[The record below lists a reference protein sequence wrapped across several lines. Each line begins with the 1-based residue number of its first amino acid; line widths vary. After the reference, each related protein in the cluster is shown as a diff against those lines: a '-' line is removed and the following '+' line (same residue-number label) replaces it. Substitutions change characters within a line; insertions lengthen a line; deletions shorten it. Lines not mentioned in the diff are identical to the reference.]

1 MRRLRYFVTVICVLV
16 GSAGAYAQV
25 DAQLTQYYEVP
36 SYYNA
41 AAIGNT
47 DFVRLRTASRMQW
60 VGVHGAPVTFLFTGD
75 MPVKLLGKRIG
86 LGLMAQQETIGL
98 YDNLNIGAQI
108 AYKTGLLGGTLSIGL
123 QFGFLN
129 QGFKGSGVVL
139 PDDDDYH
146 QGSDEAIPT
155 TDLNG
160 TAFDI
165 AAGVYYNR
173 RNFWAG
179 LSMTHINR
187 PVVSFSSDTDQNALY
202 EFQAGRVLYFMTG
215 GNIPINNTL
224 FEIQPSLLVKSDFT
238 FTTGEVTGRVRY
250 NRIFTAGLGYRYK
263 DAVSVLLGVEIKD
276 FYLGY
281 SYDYPTSALSRVS
294 NGSHEVMA
302 GYRLKLDMRE
312 KNRHKHKSIRIM

>member
-1 MRRLRYFVTVICVLV
+1 MIMVSV
-16 GSAGAYAQV
+16 SAGAYAQV
-25 DAQLTQYYEVP
+25 DAQLTQYFEVP
-36 SYYNA
+36 SYYNPA
-41 AAIGNT
+41 ATGNT
-47 DFVRLRTASRMQW
+47 DFVRLRAASRMQW
-60 VGVHGAPVTFLFTGD
+60 VGVHGAPRTFLFTGD

-86 LGLMAQQETIGL
+86 VGLMAQQETIGL

-108 AYKTGLLGGTLSIGL
+108 AYKARLLGGTLSVGL
-123 QFGFLN
+123 QVGFLN
-129 QGFKGSGVVL
+129 QGFKGSDVVL

-146 QGSDEAIPT
+146 QGSDDAIPT

-160 TAFDI
+160 TAMDL
-165 AAGVYYNR
+165 AAGVFYTRKNL
-173 RNFWAG
+173 WAG

-187 PVVSFSSDTDQNALY
+187 PVVSFSSDTDPNALY
-202 EFQAGRVLYFMTG
+202 EFQAGRVLYFMAG
-215 GNIPINNTL
+215 GNIPVNNTL

-238 FTTGEVTGRVRY
+238 FTTGELTGRVRY
-250 NRIFTAGLGYRYK
+250 NRIFTFGLGYRYK

-302 GYRLKLDMRE
+302 GYRLKLDLRE